1 MERGDEKKPGSSTP
15 VAVAAALA
23 MLGLSVGVNVPEL
36 FAASPENQIKSK
48 QDKISPLL
56 QGKESKQ
63 FKVSPGASQGKIE
76 SLQGKAPESLQQKV
90 QPIQGT
96 LPAVQNKPTGVVK

>member
-1 MERGDEKKPGSSTP
+1 MEREDEKKSGSATP

-36 FAASPENQIKSK
+36 FAASPQDVIESK
-48 QDKISPLL
+48 QEKHSPIL
-56 QGKESKQ
+56 QRKESKQ
-63 FKVSPGASQGKIE
+63 FKVNPGASQGKIE
-76 SLQGKAPESLQQKV
+76 SLQGKAPGSLQQKV

>member
-1 MERGDEKKPGSSTP
+1 MERGDEKKPGSFTP

-36 FAASPENQIKSK
+36 FAASPQDAIESK
-48 QDKISPLL
+48 QEKHSPIL
-56 QGKESKQ
+56 QEKESKH

-76 SLQGKAPESLQQKV
+76 SLQSKTPGSFQQKV

-96 LPAVQNKPTGVVK
+96 LPAAQNKPTGVVK